1 MTLEEAAYIVAP
13 DAQQILA
20 KQKTYVVAYRYEGL
34 IEVKAS
40 SVSEAR
46 DKADAF
52 AEQELFLRLG
62 DLEMDEP
69 KEARP

>member
-46 DKADAF
+46 DG
-52 AEQELFLRLG
+52 LG
-62 DLEMDEP
+62 PVVRTIVLYLTP
-69 KEARP
+69 QSKNTL